1 MLTVNS
7 IYQIFPVFIGF
18 HMAPEFIQLTTLL
31 RAAGQFLRAHT
42 SAFSIISID
51 ALGLQLAH
59 LFEQW
64 TTHSGTVQE
73 ETFVV
78 THPFHPLFQR
88 KFALVMYRPCWGE
101 DRVFFHHDDG
111 RLTSIPALW
120 TSLGAVDPFV
130 WLAAGRAY
138 FRVEDLIAVA
148 DLVEALNHQPLAS
161 GEQV

>member
-1 MLTVNS
+1 MSEPT
-7 IYQIFPVFIGF
+7 
-18 HMAPEFIQLTTLL
+18 PEEL
-31 RAAGQFLRAHT
+31 RAKRVRAYLTDLLEAARSAHEATAVLHHT
-42 SAFSIISID
+42 S
-51 ALGLQLAH
+51 

-148 DLVEALNHQPLAS
+148 DLVEALNHQSLAS